1 MLGRVGA
8 LGRSLGFNG
17 KAAMTRM
24 SRGISALAA
33 LALAGCGASLPNTT
47 GSLFG
52 GAPAAPPAPANDPT
66 SRALQVG
73 SIAARAEKCGFNFDP
88 AKLRTQFIAA
98 ESAASPADAGKI
110 SQVYDTAYRGT
121 ARGVAEQGESYCSD
135 QKTVKIKSALA
146 RHMAGDY
153 TPDPPEPAPVEE
165 GFFGSSSGSSRSGG
179 WDKEAFEH

>member
-1 MLGRVGA
+1 
-8 LGRSLGFNG
+8 
-17 KAAMTRM
+17 MTM
-24 SRGISALAA
+24 ISRGICALAA

-52 GAPAAPPAPANDPT
+52 ASTPAAPPAPANDPT
-66 SRALQVG
+66 ARALQVG

-88 AKLRTQFIAA
+88 TKLRTQFMAA
-98 ESAASPADAGKI
+98 ESAASPADSAKI
-110 SQVYDTAYRGT
+110 GQVYDTAYRGT

-135 QKTVKIKSALA
+135 QKTGKIKSALT

-165 GFFGSSSGSSRSGG
+165 GFFGSSSSSGPSGG
-179 WDKEAFEH
+179 WDKKAYED